1 MCIKDKKLTY
11 LAPIILLMKNS
22 SLYFYSKKFT
32 LLVLLSMPLFTW
44 QCKSL
49 RQGNEKGKYNAYIDT
64 TDAAY
69 EYSTPVFRETPKR
82 VNDILHTK
90 LDLKFDIAKAH
101 VIGKATITFKPYFY
115 TVNNLELNAVG
126 FQINKIIGLGNLGN
140 EDLKYSYNDDKL
152 IIDLGKYYTR
162 KDTLNIFID
171 YVAKPD
177 EQAQGSGIAILGD
190 KGLYFINKDGSQPNF
205 PTQIWSQGE
214 TQSNSKWFPTIDAP
228 NERMTQEIILT
239 VNKKY
244 TTLSNGL
251 LIAQKENDDGTR
263 TDHWKQS
270 LPAAPYLTM
279 IAVGEYGIVK
289 EKYKNIEVSYYVEP
303 QYVKYAKQI
312 FGDTPE
318 MLAYFSNL
326 LGVEYPWE
334 KYAQI
339 AVREYVSGAMENTSA
354 TVFGDDI
361 QRTEKELL
369 DANGNDVIAHELFHQ
384 WFGNLVTCESWSN
397 LPLNES
403 FANYSEYI
411 WLTHKYGN
419 DVGDEHLYRDLEIYL
434 NESKTK
440 QVNLIRFYYNDR
452 EDMFDGHSYNK
463 GGRILHMLRN
473 YVGDDAFFASLKLYL
488 NNKKFNSAEIADLR
502 LAFEAITGE
511 DLNWFFDQW
520 FMSAGH
526 PELSVSSY
534 FNDTTKQVV
543 LNVRQ
548 NQNFNF
554 APLYKLPLVVEIYT
568 ANGRERHEITITKQ
582 EENFYFDAKTKPNL
596 VEFDADH
603 MLLAVISE
611 VKSVEEWIYQ
621 YKNCSSYFAKSDA
634 LRNLKDIKGKS
645 VYDCLLS
652 ATNDKFHAIRALA
665 SEILFENFSK
675 ENTTQL
681 KQTFLTMASKEE
693 KSYLRSYALKYWYKL
708 SVNDETVK
716 EVLVNATND
725 KSFLVQT
732 MALVWLNKADPDLG
746 FEMAKKFEN
755 ETNLHMV
762 SAIARIYT
770 DLGSDKENEFFVKN
784 YNRISGFEKYD
795 FIELYGKYLLGRSD
809 EVINTGVNLLE
820 REARNN
826 NIWFIKLNAV
836 NKINQIIDMYAQREM
851 ELKGKSDKQ
860 NQYQSTILQKEK
872 IKNLL
877 SDIKE
882 AETNQNLIKIYKN

>member
-1 MCIKDKKLTY
+1 MRNPFRNFQFKTTCYCIL
-11 LAPIILLMKNS
+11 
-22 SLYFYSKKFT
+22 F
-32 LLVLLSMPLFTW
+32 VVPLITW
-44 QCKSL
+44 QCKSSKH
-49 RQGNEKGKYNAYIDT
+49 GKDKGKYSAFIDT
-64 TDAAY
+64 TDVNF
-69 EYSTPVFRETPKR
+69 EYSTPLYRETPKR

-90 LDLKFDIAKAH
+90 LDLKFDIPKAE
-101 VIGKATITFKPYFY
+101 VQGKATITFKPYFY
-115 TVNNLELNAVG
+115 NVNHIELNAVG
-126 FQINKIIGLGNLGN
+126 FQINKVNGQGAWNSK
-140 EDLKYSYNDDKL
+140 ELKYNYDGNILK
-152 IIDLGKYYTR
+152 IDLGKNYTA
-162 KDTLNIFID
+162 KDTLSIFID

-177 EQAQGSGIAILGD
+177 EQTQGSGEAILGD

-228 NERMTQEIILT
+228 NERMTQEIVLT

-251 LIAQKENDDGTR
+251 LIAQKENEDGTR
-263 TDHWKQS
+263 TDYWKQS

-289 EKYKNIEVSYYVEP
+289 EKYKNIEVSYYLEP

-318 MLAYFSNL
+318 MMEYFSNL

-369 DANGNDVIAHELFHQ
+369 DADGNDVIAHELFHQ

-411 WLTHKYGN
+411 WLTHRYGK

-473 YVGDDAFFASLKLYL
+473 YVGDEAFFTSLKLYL
-488 NNKKFNSAEIADLR
+488 NTKRFSAAEIADLR
-502 LAFEAITGE
+502 LAFEAVTGE

-526 PELSVSSY
+526 PELLVNSY

-543 LNVRQ
+543 LTVRQ

-554 APLYKLPLVVEIYT
+554 APLYKLPLAVEIHT
-568 ANGRERHEITITKQ
+568 ANGKERHKITITKQ
-582 EENFYFDAKTKPNL
+582 EEKFYFDAKSKPNL

-634 LRNLKDIKGKS
+634 LRKLKDLKGKP

-675 ENTTQL
+675 ENTSQL
-681 KQTFLTMASKEE
+681 KQTFLSMASKEE

-708 SVNDETVK
+708 SGNDESVK

-725 KSFLVQT
+725 KSYLVQT

-755 ETNLHMV
+755 ETNLHIV
-762 SAIARIYT
+762 QNIARIYA
-770 DLGSDKENEFFVKN
+770 DLGSDKENEYFVTN
-784 YNRISGFEKYD
+784 YNRISGYEKYD
-795 FIELYGKYLLGRSD
+795 FIEWYGKFLLGRSD
-809 EVINTGVNLLE
+809 EVINIGVKLLE
-820 REARNN
+820 RDARYN

-836 NKINQIIDMYAQREM
+836 NKINQIIDMYAQREK
-851 ELKGKSDKQ
+851 ELKSKSDKST
-860 NQYQSTILQKEK
+860 QYQNTVLQKEK
-872 IKNLL
+872 IQNLL
-877 SDIKE
+877 SDIKK
-882 AETNQNLIKIYKN
+882 AEKNENLLKIYKN